1 MSKKV
6 AEIVVDALQKAG
18 AKRIYG
24 IPGDTIN
31 HFTNAVAKSD
41 LRWITVRHE
50 EVGAFAAGGESYM
63 TGELS
68 VCAGTCG
75 PGSLHFV
82 NGIYESHRNGAPVVL
97 IASDVA
103 RTESGFNFP
112 QEVDQKKIYEQHS
125 HFCEYISHPSQA
137 RRIVTKAAQAALTK
151 KGVAVVIVNGDM
163 FTETDEDAMDW
174 DVYRPQPVSRPND
187 AEMAELAAMVDAAS
201 KVSVYAGI
209 GARDA
214 RDEIIAFC
222 EKVKAP
228 MVHTTRAKEFLE
240 PNNPYNVGVNGILGN
255 KAGVEALEDSHLVI
269 TLGCDFAYTQFY
281 PESKKIVQIDID
293 PTHLGRRSAIN
304 MGLVGDAKTTFAAL
318 TPLVA
323 PKTDDSHLQ
332 THLKQWAEDLKGY
345 DHEADEHDPD
355 LIHPQFVTNMLD
367 AKAADDAI
375 FVSDVGTAMVWMLR
389 HLKANGKRRFLN
401 SLLHGTMASGFPQA
415 MGAKL
420 AYPDRQVIAMCGDGG
435 LTMLMGDLLTL
446 VQEDIPLKL
455 VVFHN
460 NTLGFVEMEQ
470 RVEGLVDHFT
480 GLHNPDFAKLA
491 EACGFAGWHV
501 EQAGELE
508 AAMDAWLHHDGPAL
522 LDVHVNQMELV
533 MPPKVEVSQVASTA
547 LFGVK
552 AVLDGRTKEVVDLLR
567 NNFLR

>member
-18 AKRIYG
+18 AKRVYG

-82 NGIYESHRNGAPVVL
+82 NGIYESHRNGGPVLL

-163 FTETDEDAMDW
+163 FTESDQDAMDW
-174 DVYRPQPVSRPND
+174 EVHRPQSICRPND
-187 AEMAELAAMVDAAS
+187 AEIAELAAMVDAAG

-214 RDEIIAFC
+214 REEIMAFC

-240 PNNPYNVGVNGILGN
+240 PNTPYNVGVNGILGN
-255 KAGVEALEDSHLVI
+255 KAGVEPLDDADLVI

-281 PESKKIVQIDID
+281 PEAKKIVQIDID
-293 PTHLGRRSAIN
+293 PTHLGRRSAIQL
-304 MGLVGDAKTTFAAL
+304 GLVGDAKTTFAAL

-323 PKTDDSHLQ
+323 AKSDASHLEAQ
-332 THLKQWAEDLKGY
+332 RKQWEKDLQGY
-345 DHEADEHDPD
+345 LDEGEEHDPT
-355 LIHPQFVTNMLD
+355 LIHPQFVANMLD
-367 AKAADDAI
+367 RKAADDAI

-401 SLLHGTMASGFPQA
+401 SLLHGTMASGMPQA

-446 VQEDIPLKL
+446 VQEDIRLKL

-501 EQAGELE
+501 ENANDLE
-508 AAMDAWLHHDGPAL
+508 PAMDAWLRHEGPAL

-533 MPPKVEVSQVASTA
+533 MPPKVEVSQVAATA
-547 LFGVK
+547 MFGVK

>member
-1 MSKKV
+1 MPKKV

-18 AKRIYG
+18 AKRVYG

-31 HFTNAVAKSD
+31 HFTDAVAKSD

-50 EVGAFAAGGESYM
+50 EAGAFAAGAESYM

-68 VCAGTCG
+68 ICAGTCG

-163 FTETDEDAMDW
+163 FTESDDDERDW
-174 DVYRPQPVSRPND
+174 AVYRPQPVSRPCD
-187 AEMAELAAMVDAAS
+187 AEMAELAALVDAAG
-201 KVSVYAGI
+201 KVTVYAGI

-255 KAGVEALEDSHLVI
+255 KAGVEALEAADLVI
-269 TLGCDFAYTQFY
+269 SLGCDFAYTQY
-281 PESKKIVQIDID
+281 YSDGKKIAQIDID
-293 PTHLGRRSAIN
+293 PTHLGRRSAIHL
-304 MGLVGDAKTTFAAL
+304 GLVGDAKTTMSALLPIIAAKSD
-318 TPLVA
+318 A
-323 PKTDDSHLQ
+323 DHLERQ
-332 THLKQWAEDLKGY
+332 QKQWAEDLEGY
-345 DHEADEHDPD
+345 EKEGEESDPA
-355 LIHPQFVTNMLD
+355 LIHPQFVANMLD
-367 AKAADDAI
+367 QKAAENAI
-375 FVSDVGTAMVWMLR
+375 FVSDAGTSMVWMLR
-389 HLKANGKRRFLN
+389 HVKANGKRRFLN
-401 SLLHGTMASGFPQA
+401 TLLHGTMASGMPQA

-420 AYPDRQVIAMCGDGG
+420 AYPDQQVIAMCGDGS
-435 LTMLMGDLLTL
+435 LTMLMGELLTL
-446 VQEDIPLKL
+446 VQEQIPLKL

-460 NTLGFVEMEQ
+460 NSFGFVEMEQ
-470 RVEGLVDHFT
+470 RVEGLVDHYT
-480 GLHNPDFAKLA
+480 SLHNPDFAKLA
-491 EACGFAGWHV
+491 EACGLAGWHV
-501 EQAGELE
+501 ENAEALE
-508 AAMDAWLHHDGPAL
+508 PAMDAWLRHDGPAL
-522 LDVHVNQMELV
+522 LDVKVNQMELV
-533 MPPKVEVSQVASTA
+533 MPPKIEASQVAGTA

-552 AVLDGRTKEVVDLLR
+552 AVLDGRTREVVDLLR

>member
-1 MSKKV
+1 MPKKV
-6 AEIVVDALQKAG
+6 AEIVVNALQKAG
-18 AKRIYG
+18 AKRVYG

-31 HFTNAVAKSD
+31 HFTDAVAKSD

-50 EVGAFAAGGESYM
+50 EAGAFAAGAESYM

-68 VCAGTCG
+68 ICAGTCG

-163 FTETDEDAMDW
+163 FMESDDDEMDW
-174 DVYRPQPVSRPND
+174 AVYRPQPVSRPSD
-187 AEMAELAAMVDAAS
+187 AEMAELAALVDAAG
-201 KVSVYAGI
+201 KVTVYAGI

-255 KAGVEALEDSHLVI
+255 KAGVEALEAADLVI
-269 TLGCDFAYTQFY
+269 SLGCDFAYTQYY
-281 PESKKIVQIDID
+281 PDGKKIAQIDID
-293 PTHLGRRSAIN
+293 PTHLGRRSAIHL
-304 MGLVGDAKTTFAAL
+304 GLVGDAKTTMSALLSIIAAKSD
-318 TPLVA
+318 A
-323 PKTDDSHLQ
+323 DHLERQ
-332 THLKQWAEDLKGY
+332 QKQWAEDLEGY
-345 DHEADEHDPD
+345 EKEGEESDPA
-355 LIHPQFVTNMLD
+355 LIHPQFVANMLD
-367 AKAADDAI
+367 QKAAENAI
-375 FVSDVGTAMVWMLR
+375 FVSDAGTSMVWMLR
-389 HLKANGKRRFLN
+389 HVKANGKRRFLN
-401 SLLHGTMASGFPQA
+401 TLLHGTMASGMPQA

-420 AYPDRQVIAMCGDGG
+420 AYPDRQVIAMCGDGS
-435 LTMLMGDLLTL
+435 LTMLMGELLTL
-446 VQEDIPLKL
+446 VQEQIPLKL

-460 NTLGFVEMEQ
+460 NSFGFVEMEQ
-470 RVEGLVDHFT
+470 RVEGLVDHYT
-480 GLHNPDFAKLA
+480 SLHNPDFAKLA
-491 EACGFAGWHV
+491 EACGLAGWHV
-501 EQAGELE
+501 ENADALE
-508 AAMDAWLHHDGPAL
+508 PAMDAWLQHNGPAL
-522 LDVHVNQMELV
+522 LDVKINQMELV
-533 MPPKVEVSQVASTA
+533 MPPKIEASQVAGTA

-552 AVLDGRTKEVVDLLR
+552 AVLDGRTREVVDLLR

>member
-1 MSKKV
+1 MSKTV
-6 AEIVVDALQKAG
+6 AEIVVDALEKAG
-18 AKRIYG
+18 AKRVYG

-41 LRWITVRHE
+41 LRWVGVRHE
-50 EVGAFAAGGESYM
+50 EAGAFAAGGESYM

-82 NGIYESHRNGAPVVL
+82 NGIYESHRNGAPVLL

-137 RRIVTKAAQAALTK
+137 RRIVTKAAQTALTK

-163 FTETDEDAMDW
+163 FTEKDDDAMDW
-174 DVYRPQPVSRPND
+174 QVYRPEPVCRPND
-187 AEMAELAAMVDAAS
+187 AEMAELAALVDAAG

-214 RDEIIAFC
+214 REEIMAFC

-240 PNNPYNVGVNGILGN
+240 PDNPYNVGVNGILGN
-255 KAGVEALEDSHLVI
+255 KSGVEALEDADLVI
-269 TLGCDFAYTQFY
+269 SLGCDFAYTQFY
-281 PESKKIVQIDID
+281 PDGKKIVQIDID
-293 PTHLGRRSAIN
+293 PTHLGRRSAIHL
-304 MGLVGDAKTTFAAL
+304 GLVGDAKTTIAAL
-318 TPLVA
+318 LPLVA
-323 PKTDDSHLQ
+323 AKTSGSHLEAHQ
-332 THLKQWAEDLKGY
+332 KQWQKDLQGY
-345 DHEADEHDPD
+345 IDEGKESDPD
-355 LIHPQFVTNMLD
+355 LIHPQYVANMLD
-367 AKAADDAI
+367 KKADDDAI
-375 FVSDVGTAMVWMLR
+375 FISDVGTAMVWMLR

-401 SLLHGTMASGFPQA
+401 SLLHGTMANGFSSA

-446 VQEDIPLKL
+446 VQEKIPLKV

-491 EACGFAGWHV
+491 EACGIEGWHV
-501 EQAGELE
+501 ENADTLE
-508 AAMDAWLHHDGPAL
+508 PAMDAWLRHDGPAL
-522 LDVHVNQMELV
+522 LDVKVNQMELV
-533 MPPKVEVSQVASTA
+533 MPPKVEASQVAATA
-547 LFGVK
+547 LFGMR
-552 AVLDGRTKEVVDLLR
+552 AVLDGRTREVVDLLR

>member
-1 MSKKV
+1 MSKNV
-6 AEIVVDALQKAG
+6 AQIIVDALQKAG
-18 AKRIYG
+18 AKRVYG

-31 HFTNAVAKSD
+31 HFTTAVAKSD
-41 LRWITVRHE
+41 LRWVGVRHE

-82 NGIYESHRNGAPVVL
+82 NGIYESHRNGAPVLL

-103 RTESGFNFP
+103 RTEAGFNFP

-125 HFCEYISHPSQA
+125 HFCEYVSHPSQA

-151 KGVAVVIVNGDM
+151 KGVAVIIVNGDM
-163 FTETDEDAMDW
+163 FTETDDDAMDW
-174 DVYRPQPVSRPND
+174 EVYRPQPVCRPND
-187 AEMAELAAMVDAAS
+187 AEMDELAKLVDGAG
-201 KVSVYAGI
+201 KVSIYAGI

-214 RDEIIAFC
+214 REEIIAFC

-240 PNNPYNVGVNGILGN
+240 PNNSYNVGVNGILGN
-255 KAGVEALEDSHLVI
+255 RAGVEALEEADLVI
-269 TLGCDFAYTQFY
+269 ALGCDFAYTQYY
-281 PESKKIVQIDID
+281 PDAKKIAQIDID
-293 PTHLGRRSAIN
+293 PTHLGRRSAIHL
-304 MGLVGDAKTTFAAL
+304 GLVGDAKTTMAAL
-318 TPLVA
+318 LPLVDS
-323 PKTDDSHLQ
+323 KSDESHLE
-332 THLKQWAEDLKGY
+332 THRKQWQKDLQGY
-345 DHEADEHDPD
+345 VEEGEEGDPS
-355 LIHPQFVTNMLD
+355 LIHPQFVANMLD
-367 AKAADDAI
+367 GKAADDAI

-401 SLLHGTMASGFPQA
+401 SLLHGTMASGMPQA

-446 VQEDIPLKL
+446 VQEKIPLKL
-455 VVFHN
+455 LVFHN

-491 EACGFAGWHV
+491 ETCGLAGWHV
-501 EQAGELE
+501 ENADALE
-508 AAMDAWLHHDGPAL
+508 PAMDAWLRHDGPAL
-522 LDVHVNQMELV
+522 LDVEVNQMELV
-533 MPPKVEVSQVASTA
+533 MPPKIEASQVASTA
-547 LFGVK
+547 LFGIR
-552 AVLDGRTKEVVDLLR
+552 AVLDGRTREVVDLLK

>member
-1 MSKKV
+1 MTKTVS
-6 AEIVVDALQKAG
+6 EIVVDALQKAG
-18 AKRIYG
+18 ARRVYG

-31 HFTNAVAKSD
+31 HLTSAVAKSD
-41 LRWITVRHE
+41 LRWVGVRHE
-50 EVGAFAAGGESYM
+50 EAGAFAAGGEAYM
-63 TGELS
+63 TGELT

-112 QEVDQKKIYEQHS
+112 QEVDQKKVYEQHS

-137 RRIVTKAAQAALTK
+137 RRIVTKAAQAALAK
-151 KGVAVVIVNGDM
+151 RGVAVVIVNGDM
-163 FTETDEDAMDW
+163 FTEKDDDAMDW
-174 DVYRPQPVSRPND
+174 KVYRPQPLSRPND
-187 AEMAELAAMVDAAS
+187 AEMAELAAMVDAAG
-201 KVSVYAGI
+201 KVTVYAGI

-214 RDEIIAFC
+214 REEIIAFC
-222 EKVKAP
+222 DKVKAP

-240 PNNPYNVGVNGILGN
+240 PHNRFNVGVNGILGN
-255 KAGVEALEDSHLVI
+255 KAGVEALEDADLVI
-269 TLGCDFAYTQFY
+269 SLGCDFAYTQYY
-281 PESKKIVQIDID
+281 PEAKKIVHIDID

-304 MGLVGDAKTTFAAL
+304 LGLVGDAKTTLAAL
-318 TPLVA
+318 LPLVGEKSDTA
-323 PKTDDSHLQ
+323 HLDAQ
-332 THLKQWAEDLKGY
+332 RKQWQEDLEGFGKEG
-345 DHEADEHDPD
+345 EESDPS
-355 LIHPQFVTNMLD
+355 LIHPQFVANMLD
-367 AKAADDAI
+367 EKADDDAI

-389 HLKANGKRRFLN
+389 HLKANGKRKFLN
-401 SLLHGTMASGFPQA
+401 SLLHGTMASAMPQA

-420 AYPDRQVIAMCGDGG
+420 AYPDWQVIAMCGDGG
-435 LTMLMGDLLTL
+435 LTMLMGELLTL
-446 VQEDIPLKL
+446 VQEKIPLKL

-460 NTLGFVEMEQ
+460 DTLGFVEMEQ

-480 GLHNPDFAKLA
+480 TLHNPDFAKLA
-491 EACGFAGWHV
+491 EACGIAGWHV
-501 EQAGELE
+501 DHADGLE
-508 AAMDAWLHHDGPAL
+508 ASMDAWLRHEGPAL
-522 LDVHVNQMELV
+522 LDVRVNQMELV

-552 AVLDGRTKEVVDLLR
+552 AVLDGRTKEVVNLLR

>member
-1 MSKKV
+1 MSKNV
-6 AEIVVDALQKAG
+6 AQIVVDALQKAG
-18 AKRIYG
+18 AKRVYG

-31 HFTNAVAKSD
+31 HFTDAVAKSD
-41 LRWITVRHE
+41 LRWVSVRHE

-137 RRIVTKAAQAALTK
+137 RRIVAKAAQAALTK
-151 KGVAVVIVNGDM
+151 RGVAVVIVNGDM
-163 FTETDEDAMDW
+163 FTETDADDMPWE
-174 DVYRPQPVSRPND
+174 VYRPQPVCRPND
-187 AEMAELAAMVDAAS
+187 REMAELATLVDAAG
-201 KVSVYAGI
+201 KVSIYAGI

-214 RDEIIAFC
+214 KDEIMALCAKI
-222 EKVKAP
+222 KAP

-240 PNNPYNVGVNGILGN
+240 PDNPYNVGVNGILGN
-255 KAGVEALEDSHLVI
+255 RAGVEALEDADLVI
-269 TLGCDFAYTQFY
+269 TLGCDFAYTQYY
-281 PESKKIVQIDID
+281 PEAKKIVQIDID
-293 PTHLGRRSAIN
+293 PTHLGRRSAIH
-304 MGLVGDAKTTFAAL
+304 MGLVGDAKTTMAAL
-318 TPLVA
+318 VNLVA
-323 PKTDDSHLQ
+323 EKDNADHLERQ
-332 THLKQWAEDLKGY
+332 QKQWHKDLEGY
-345 DHEADEHDPD
+345 IEQGEESDPS
-355 LIHPQFVTNMLD
+355 LIHPQFVANMLD
-367 AKAADDAI
+367 KKANGDAI

-389 HLKANGKRRFLN
+389 HITANGKRRFLN
-401 SLLHGTMASGFPQA
+401 SLLHGTMASGMPQA
-415 MGAKL
+415 MGAQL

-446 VQEDIPLKL
+446 VQEKIPLKL
-455 VVFHN
+455 LVFHN
-460 NTLGFVEMEQ
+460 NTLGFVEIEQ

-480 GLHNPDFAKLA
+480 GLQNPDFAKLA
-491 EACGFAGWHV
+491 ETCGLAGWRV
-501 EQAGELE
+501 ENADALE
-508 AAMDAWLHHDGPAL
+508 PAMDAWLRHDGPAL
-522 LDVHVNQMELV
+522 LDVEVNQMELV
-533 MPPKVEVSQVASTA
+533 MPPKIEASQVASTA
-547 LFGVK
+547 LFGIR
-552 AVLDGRTKEVVDLLR
+552 AVLDGRTREVVDLLK

>member
-1 MSKKV
+1 MSKSV
-6 AEIVVDALQKAG
+6 AHIVVDALEKAG
-18 AKRIYG
+18 AKRVYG

-31 HFTNAVAKSD
+31 HLTDAISKSD
-41 LRWITVRHE
+41 LRWVGVRHE

-82 NGIYESHRNGAPVVL
+82 NGIYESHRNGAPVLL

-151 KGVAVVIVNGDM
+151 RGVAVVIVNGDM
-163 FTETDEDAMDW
+163 FSEKDDDAMDW
-174 DVYRPQPVSRPND
+174 EVYRPHPVSLPNES
-187 AEMAELAAMVDAAS
+187 EMAELAAMVDAAD

-214 RDEIIAFC
+214 REQIMAFC

-240 PNNPYNVGVNGILGN
+240 PDNPYNVGVNGILGN
-255 KAGVEALEDSHLVI
+255 KAGVDALEDADLVI
-269 TLGCDFAYTQFY
+269 SLGCDFAYTQYY
-281 PESKKIVQIDID
+281 PEAKKIVQIDID
-293 PTHLGRRSAIN
+293 PTHLGRRSAIHL
-304 MGLVGDAKTTFAAL
+304 GLVGDARATMAAL
-318 TPLVA
+318 LPLVA
-323 PKTDDSHLQ
+323 AKSDGSHLQ
-332 THLKQWAEDLKGY
+332 SQLKQWQEDLEGY
-345 DHEADEHDPD
+345 EQQGEETDPD
-355 LIHPQFVTNMLD
+355 LIHPQFVANMLD
-367 AKAADDAI
+367 RKAADDAI

-401 SLLHGTMASGFPQA
+401 SLLHGTMASGMPQA
-415 MGAKL
+415 MGAQL

-446 VQEDIPLKL
+446 VQEKIPLKM

-470 RVEGLVDHFT
+470 RVEGLVDHYT
-480 GLHNPDFAKLA
+480 NLHNPDFAKLA
-491 EACGFAGWHV
+491 EACGLAGWHV
-501 EQAGELE
+501 ESSDALE
-508 AAMDAWLHHDGPAL
+508 PAMDAWLRHEGPAL
-522 LDVHVNQMELV
+522 LDVRVNQMELV
-533 MPPKVEVSQVASTA
+533 MPPKVEVSQVAGTA

-552 AVLDGRTKEVVDLLR
+552 AVLDGKAREVVDLLR

>member
-1 MSKKV
+1 MSKNV
-6 AEIVVDALQKAG
+6 AQIVVDALEKAG
-18 AKRIYG
+18 AKRVYG

-31 HFTNAVAKSD
+31 HFTTAVANSD
-41 LRWITVRHE
+41 LRWIGVRHE
-50 EVGAFAAGGESYM
+50 EAGAFAAGGESYM

-163 FTETDEDAMDW
+163 FTETDDDAMDW
-174 DVYRPQPVSRPND
+174 QVHRPHPVCRPND
-187 AEMAELAAMVDAAS
+187 SEMAELAALVDGAA

-214 RDEIIAFC
+214 REEIIAFC
-222 EKVKAP
+222 KKVKAP

-240 PNNPYNVGVNGILGN
+240 PDNPYNVGVNGILGN
-255 KAGVEALEDSHLVI
+255 KAGVEALEDADLVI
-269 TLGCDFAYTQFY
+269 TLGCDFAYTQYY
-281 PESKKIVQIDID
+281 PDAKKIAQIDID
-293 PTHLGRRSAIN
+293 PTHLGRRSAIHL
-304 MGLVGDAKTTFAAL
+304 GLVGDAKTTMANL
-318 TPLVA
+318 VPLVA
-323 PKTDDSHLQ
+323 EKSDASHLEAQ
-332 THLKQWAEDLKGY
+332 LTQWHEDLQGY
-345 DHEADEHDPD
+345 EKEGEESDPS
-355 LIHPQFVTNMLD
+355 LIHPQFVANMLD
-367 AKAADDAI
+367 EKAADDAI
-375 FVSDVGTAMVWMLR
+375 IVSDAGTSMVWMLR
-389 HLKANGKRRFLN
+389 HVRANGKRRFLN
-401 SLLHGTMASGFPQA
+401 TLLHGTMASGMPQA

-420 AYPDRQVIAMCGDGG
+420 AYPDRQVIAMCGDGS

-446 VQEDIPLKL
+446 VQEDVALKL
-455 VVFHN
+455 LVFHN
-460 NTLGFVEMEQ
+460 NSFGFVEMEQ

-501 EQAGELE
+501 ETADAL
-508 AAMDAWLHHDGPAL
+508 APAMDAWLRHDGPAL
-522 LDVHVNQMELV
+522 LDVKVNQMELV
-533 MPPKVEVSQVASTA
+533 MPPKIEASQVAGTA

-552 AVLDGRTKEVVDLLR
+552 AVLDGRAREVVDLLR

>member
-1 MSKKV
+1 MSKTV
-6 AEIVVDALQKAG
+6 AEIVVDALEKAG
-18 AKRIYG
+18 AKHVYG

-41 LRWITVRHE
+41 LRWIGVRHE
-50 EVGAFAAGGESYM
+50 EAGAFAAGGESYM

-82 NGIYESHRNGAPVVL
+82 NGIYESHRNGAPVLL

-103 RTESGFNFP
+103 RTEKGFNFP
-112 QEVDQKKIYEQHS
+112 QEVEQKTIYEQHS
-125 HFCEYISHPSQA
+125 HFCEYISHPSQT

-151 KGVAVVIVNGDM
+151 RGVAVVIVNGDM
-163 FTETDEDAMDW
+163 FTEKDEDAMDW
-174 DVYRPQPVSRPND
+174 AVYRPQPVCRPND
-187 AEMAELAAMVDAAS
+187 AEMAELAALVDAAS

-214 RDEIIAFC
+214 REEIMAFC

-240 PNNPYNVGVNGILGN
+240 PDNPYNVGVNGILGN
-255 KAGVEALEDSHLVI
+255 KAGVEALEDADLVI
-269 TLGCDFAYTQFY
+269 SLGCDFAYTQFY
-281 PESKKIVQIDID
+281 PEAKKIVQIDID
-293 PTHLGRRSAIN
+293 PTHLGRRSAIHL
-304 MGLVGDAKTTFAAL
+304 GLVGDAKTTMAAL
-318 TPLVA
+318 LPLVA
-323 PKTDDSHLQ
+323 AKTSGSHLEDHQ
-332 THLKQWAEDLKGY
+332 KQWQKDLQGY
-345 DHEADEHDPD
+345 IDEGKEPDPD
-355 LIHPQFVTNMLD
+355 LIHPQFVANMLD
-367 AKAADDAI
+367 RKAADDAI

-401 SLLHGTMASGFPQA
+401 SLLHGTMANGFSSA

-446 VQEDIPLKL
+446 VQEKIPLKV

-491 EACGFAGWHV
+491 EACGIEGWHV
-501 EQAGELE
+501 ENADTLE
-508 AAMDAWLHHDGPAL
+508 PAMDAWLRHDGPAL
-522 LDVHVNQMELV
+522 LDVKVNQMELV
-533 MPPKVEVSQVASTA
+533 MPPKVEASQVSATA
-547 LFGVK
+547 LFGIK
-552 AVLDGRTKEVVDLLR
+552 AVLDGRTREVVDLLR

>member
-1 MSKKV
+1 MSKIV
-6 AEIVVDALQKAG
+6 AEIVVDTLQKAG

-31 HFTNAVAKSD
+31 HFTDAVAKSD

-50 EVGAFAAGGESYM
+50 EAGAFAAGGESYM

-82 NGIYESHRNGAPVVL
+82 NGIYESHRNGAPVLL

-103 RTESGFNFP
+103 RTEAGFDFP
-112 QEVDQKKIYEQHS
+112 QEVNQKKIYEQHS

-137 RRIVTKAAQAALTK
+137 RRIVAKAAQAALTK

-163 FTETDEDAMDW
+163 FTETDDDEMDW
-174 DVYRPQPVSRPND
+174 AVYRPQPVCRPND
-187 AEMAELAAMVDAAS
+187 TEMGELAALVNDAR

-214 RDEIIAFC
+214 RAEIIAFC
-222 EKVKAP
+222 DKVKAP

-240 PNNPYNVGVNGILGN
+240 PDNPFNVGVNGILGN
-255 KAGVEALEDSHLVI
+255 QAGVEALEEADLVI
-269 TLGCDFAYTQFY
+269 ALGCDFAYTQFY
-281 PESKKIVQIDID
+281 PEAKKIVQIDID

-304 MGLVGDAKTTFAAL
+304 LGLVGDAKTTMAAL
-318 TPLVA
+318 LPLVA
-323 PKTDDSHLQ
+323 AKSSDGHLK
-332 THLKQWAEDLKGY
+332 THLKQFEKDLQGYEDEGEQK
-345 DHEADEHDPD
+345 DPA
-355 LIHPQFVTNMLD
+355 LIHPQFVANMLD
-367 AKAADDAI
+367 DKAADDAI

-401 SLLHGTMASGFPQA
+401 SLLHGTMANGMPQA

-446 VQEDIPLKL
+446 VQEKIPLKL
-455 VVFHN
+455 LVFHN

-480 GLHNPDFAKLA
+480 GLHNPDFARLA
-491 EACGFAGWHV
+491 EACGIAGWHI
-501 EQAGELE
+501 ETSDAL
-508 AAMDAWLHHDGPAL
+508 APAMDLWLQHEGPAL

-533 MPPKVEVSQVASTA
+533 MPPKIKASQVASTA
-547 LFGVK
+547 MFGVK
-552 AVLDGRTKEVVDLLR
+552 AVLDGRTGEVVNLLK
-567 NNFLR
+567 NNFLK

>member
-163 FTETDEDAMDW
+163 FTETDDDTMDW
-174 DVYRPQPVSRPND
+174 EVYRPQPVSRPND

-214 RDEIIAFC
+214 REEIIAFC

-255 KAGVEALEDSHLVI
+255 KAGVEALEDADLVI
-269 TLGCDFAYTQFY
+269 
-281 PESKKIVQIDID
+281 S
-293 PTHLGRRSAIN
+293 PTRNIIPKRRRSCRSTSTRRILAAGRRS
-304 MGLVGDAKTTFAAL
+304 T
-318 TPLVA
+318 
-323 PKTDDSHLQ
+323 
-332 THLKQWAEDLKGY
+332 W
-345 DHEADEHDPD
+345 
-355 LIHPQFVTNMLD
+355 
-367 AKAADDAI
+367 
-375 FVSDVGTAMVWMLR
+375 VWSVM
-389 HLKANGKRRFLN
+389 RRRP
-401 SLLHGTMASGFPQA
+401 S
-415 MGAKL
+415 
-420 AYPDRQVIAMCGDGG
+420 R
-435 LTMLMGDLLTL
+435 
-446 VQEDIPLKL
+446 
-455 VVFHN
+455 
-460 NTLGFVEMEQ
+460 
-470 RVEGLVDHFT
+470 R
-480 GLHNPDFAKLA
+480 
-491 EACGFAGWHV
+491 
-501 EQAGELE
+501 
-508 AAMDAWLHHDGPAL
+508 
-522 LDVHVNQMELV
+522 
-533 MPPKVEVSQVASTA
+533 
-547 LFGVK
+547 
-552 AVLDGRTKEVVDLLR
+552 
-567 NNFLR
+567 

>member
-1 MSKKV
+1 MPKKV

-18 AKRIYG
+18 AKRVYG

-31 HFTNAVAKSD
+31 HFTDAVAKSD

-50 EVGAFAAGGESYM
+50 EAGAFAAGAESYM

-68 VCAGTCG
+68 ICAGTCG

-151 KGVAVVIVNGDM
+151 RGVAVVIVNGDM
-163 FTETDEDAMDW
+163 FTESDDDEMDW
-174 DVYRPQPVSRPND
+174 AVYRPQPVSRPSD
-187 AEMAELAAMVDAAS
+187 AEMAELAALVDAAG
-201 KVSVYAGI
+201 KVTVYAGI

-255 KAGVEALEDSHLVI
+255 KAGVEALEAADLVI
-269 TLGCDFAYTQFY
+269 SLGCDFAYTQYY
-281 PESKKIVQIDID
+281 PDGKKIAQIDID
-293 PTHLGRRSAIN
+293 PTHLGRRSAIHL
-304 MGLVGDAKTTFAAL
+304 GLVGDAKTTMSALLPIIAAKSD
-318 TPLVA
+318 A
-323 PKTDDSHLQ
+323 DHLERQ
-332 THLKQWAEDLKGY
+332 QKQWAEDLEGY
-345 DHEADEHDPD
+345 EKEGEESDPA
-355 LIHPQFVTNMLD
+355 LIHPQFVANMLD
-367 AKAADDAI
+367 QKAAENAI
-375 FVSDVGTAMVWMLR
+375 FVSDAGTSMVWMLR
-389 HLKANGKRRFLN
+389 HVKANGKRRFLN
-401 SLLHGTMASGFPQA
+401 TLLHGTMASGMPQA

-420 AYPDRQVIAMCGDGG
+420 AYPDQQVIAMCGDGS
-435 LTMLMGDLLTL
+435 LTMLMGELLTL
-446 VQEDIPLKL
+446 VQEQIPLKL

-460 NTLGFVEMEQ
+460 NSFGFVEMEQ
-470 RVEGLVDHFT
+470 RVEGLVDHYT
-480 GLHNPDFAKLA
+480 SLHNPDFAKLA
-491 EACGFAGWHV
+491 EACGLAGWHV
-501 EQAGELE
+501 ENAEALE
-508 AAMDAWLHHDGPAL
+508 PAMDAWLQHNGPAL
-522 LDVHVNQMELV
+522 LDVKVNQMELV
-533 MPPKVEVSQVASTA
+533 MPPKIEASQVAGTA

-552 AVLDGRTKEVVDLLR
+552 AVLDGRTREVVDLLR